1 MPACCLGLEDWKD
14 SQISTVGPV
23 LVAFLF
29 YFIFLPVMMERV
41 KGEAGLGSGASVT
54 SESTGN
60 GVTPCP

>member
-1 MPACCLGLEDWKD
+1 MMGGTLKSRQFLGSGTRACG
-14 SQISTVGPV
+14 
-23 LVAFLF
+23 FF
-29 YFIFLPVMMERV
+29 FFFLPVMMERV